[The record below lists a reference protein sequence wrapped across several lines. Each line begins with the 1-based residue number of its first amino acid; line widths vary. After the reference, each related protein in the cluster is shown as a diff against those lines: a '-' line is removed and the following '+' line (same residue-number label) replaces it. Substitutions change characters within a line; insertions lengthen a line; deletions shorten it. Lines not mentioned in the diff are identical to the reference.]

1 MGSVRP
7 VWAEINLDNLAHNMR
22 EIRRVSKSK
31 EIMAVVKADA
41 YGHGALDTAPI
52 LLENG
57 ADKLAVA
64 IVDEGKE
71 LRKGGIKAPILVLGW
86 TPEEQAKD
94 IVEYDLECTVLSYE
108 FAKTL
113 SNEAKKRGKI
123 AKIHIK
129 VDSGMGRI
137 GFLPTQES
145 IEEITQISK
154 LTNIVMEGLFSHFS
168 DADSE
173 KKEYSEKQN
182 KRYKY
187 FIEKLQERDIFFNTK
202 HIGNSATIIDLPE
215 YHYDMVRPGIILYGY
230 YPSDQVRKDE
240 IDLKPVLSL
249 KAKIANIKK
258 VEKNEYIGYG
268 RKYQCYGESI
278 IGTLPIGYA
287 DGYSRMLSGFAKV
300 IVNGDIVPV
309 VGRICMD
316 QCMIDLTQID
326 NINIG
331 DEVILIGEDGNNKL
345 NADYIASCLNTISY
359 EVLCMIGKR
368 VPRVYV
374 ENSKVMKIRE
384 YV

>member
-1 MGSVRP
+1 
-7 VWAEINLDNLAHNMR
+7 MR

-52 LLENG
+52 LLKNG

-64 IVDEGKE
+64 IVDEGIE

-86 TPEEQAKD
+86 TPEDQVKD
-94 IVEYDLECTVLSYE
+94 IVEYDLECTVLNYE
-108 FAKTL
+108 FAEAL
-113 SNEAKKRGKI
+113 SNEARKRGKI

-137 GFLPTQES
+137 GFLPTEES
-145 IEEITQISK
+145 IEEIYQISK
-154 LTNIVMEGLFSHFS
+154 LQNIEMEGLFSHFS
-168 DADSE
+168 DADNE
-173 KKEYSEKQN
+173 KKEYSEIQN
-182 KRYKY
+182 NRFQY
-187 FIEKLQERDIFFNTK
+187 FIEKLDERNIFFKTK
-202 HIGNSATIIDLPE
+202 HIGNSAAIIDLPE

-230 YPSDQVRKDE
+230 YPSDEVKKDI

-268 RKYQCYGESI
+268 RKYQCDDESI

-287 DGYSRMLSGFAKV
+287 DGYSRMLTGFAKV
-300 IVNGDIVPV
+300 IVNGTIVPV
-309 VGRICMD
+309 IGRICMD
-316 QCMIDLTQID
+316 QCMINLTQVD
-326 NINIG
+326 NVNIG

-345 NADYIASCLNTISY
+345 NADYIACCLNTISY

-374 ENSKVMKIRE
+374 ENSKVMKTRK

>member
-1 MGSVRP
+1 VRNVRP
-7 VWAEINLDNLAHNMR
+7 AWAEINLDNLAHNMR

-41 YGHGALDTAPI
+41 YGHGALDTAPV
-52 LLENG
+52 LLKNG

-64 IVDEGKE
+64 IPDEGKE

-86 TPEEQAKD
+86 TPEDQVED
-94 IVEYDLECTVLSYE
+94 IVEYDLECTVLSYQ

-113 SNEAKKRGKI
+113 SNQAKKRGKI

-145 IEEITQISK
+145 IEEIFQISK

-168 DADSE
+168 DADNE
-173 KKEYSEKQN
+173 KKEYSEMQN
-182 KRYKY
+182 KRYEY
-187 FIEKLQERDIFFNTK
+187 FIEKLKEKDIFFNTE
-202 HIGNSATIIDLPE
+202 HIGNSAAIIDLPE

-230 YPSDQVRKDE
+230 YPSDQVIKE
-240 IDLKPVLSL
+240 KIDLKPVLSL

-268 RKYQCYGESI
+268 RKYQCDNESI

-287 DGYSRMLSGFAKV
+287 DGYSRMLTGSAKA
-300 IVNGDIVPV
+300 IVNGAIVPV

-316 QCMIDLTQID
+316 QCMVDLTQCD
-326 NINIG
+326 NVNVG

-345 NADYIASCLNTISY
+345 NADYIATCLNTISY

-374 ENSKVMKIRE
+374 ENSKVMKIRK